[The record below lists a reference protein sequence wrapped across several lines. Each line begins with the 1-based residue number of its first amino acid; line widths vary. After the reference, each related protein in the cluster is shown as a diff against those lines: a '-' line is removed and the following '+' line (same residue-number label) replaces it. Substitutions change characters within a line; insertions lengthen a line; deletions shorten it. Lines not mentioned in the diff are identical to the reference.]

1 MAGDA
6 IWETADKDWFR
17 GHPGARVLVRESFGG
32 EFDGGQIET
41 HAQFCVRYAG
51 YADAEIVG
59 IGSYTIV
66 VRIDEATRM
75 RLPYWRS
82 EASDADLG
90 RIPVEAELREGGITT
105 SLREF
110 LAKLE
115 VVAKASGA
123 VTEMYLEEVLPAFM
137 VDGISYD
144 GENGPSQAALA
155 AMLACFEPAA
165 EESATDSHEVRPA
178 TAEDHGRHSSHGGYD
193 PADFPAVL
201 VVQPYP
207 GLFFRMP
214 FPRAAM
220 KDSDGYRFRVSA
232 GGRSGT
238 LSEYLAQAR
247 HSLRFAASKT

>member
-6 IWETADKDWFR
+6 LWEAADKGWFR
-17 GHPGARVLVRESFGG
+17 DHPGVRVLVRESYGE

-41 HAQFCVRYAG
+41 HSQFCVRYAD

-66 VRIDEATRM
+66 VKIDDTTRM

-82 EASDADLG
+82 DASDADLG
-90 RIPVEAELREGGITT
+90 RIPVEAELREGGKTT

-110 LAKLE
+110 LARLDAAAA
-115 VVAKASGA
+115 VSGA

-137 VDGISYD
+137 VDSISYD

-155 AMLACFEPAA
+155 IMLACFEPAA
-165 EESATDSHEVRPA
+165 DESATDSHEVRPA
-178 TAEDHGRHSSHGGYD
+178 TAEDHGRHSAHGGYD

-201 VVQPYP
+201 IVQPYP

-214 FPRAAM
+214 FPRPAM

-238 LSEYLAQAR
+238 LGEYLTQAR
-247 HSLRFAASKT
+247 HSLRFATNKT

>member
-6 IWETADKDWFR
+6 IWEAADRGWFR
-17 GHPGARVLVRESFGG
+17 SHPGARVLVRESFGG

-41 HAQFCVRYAG
+41 HAQFCVRYAD
-51 YADAEIVG
+51 YTDAEIIG

-66 VRIDEATRM
+66 VRIDDATRM

-82 EASDADLG
+82 DASDVDLG
-90 RIPVEAELREGGITT
+90 RIPVEAELREGGKTT

-110 LAKLE
+110 LANLE
-115 VVAKASGA
+115 TVAKASGA
-123 VTEMYLEEVLPAFM
+123 VTETYLEEVLPAFM
-137 VDGISYD
+137 IDGISYD
-144 GENGPSQAALA
+144 GENPSQAALA
-155 AMLACFEPAA
+155 TMLACFGPAA
-165 EESATDSHEVRPA
+165 EETTTDSHEVRPA
-178 TAEDHGRHSSHGGYD
+178 SADDHDRHSAHKGYD
-193 PADFPAVL
+193 PTDFPAVL

-214 FPRAAM
+214 FPRQAM
-220 KDSDGYRFRVSA
+220 KDSDSYRFRVSA

-238 LSEYLAQAR
+238 LGEYLAQAR

>member
-6 IWETADKDWFR
+6 IWEAADKGWFR
-17 GHPGARVLVRESFGG
+17 DHPGARVLVRGSFGG

-41 HAQFCVRYAG
+41 HAQFCVRYAD
-51 YADAEIVG
+51 YTDAEIVG

-66 VRIDEATRM
+66 VKIDDATRM

-82 EASDADLG
+82 DASDADLG
-90 RIPVEAELREGGITT
+90 RIPVEAELKEGGRTMY
-105 SLREF
+105 LREF
-110 LAKLE
+110 LANLE
-115 VVAKASGA
+115 TAAKVSGA
-123 VTEMYLEEVLPAFM
+123 VTETYLEEVLPAFV

-155 AMLACFEPAA
+155 AMLACFGAA
-165 EESATDSHEVRPA
+165 ADESATDSHEIRPA
-178 TAEDHGRHSSHGGYD
+178 TAEDHGRHSAHDGYD

-214 FPRAAM
+214 FPRQTM
-220 KDSDGYRFRVSA
+220 KESDGYRFLVSA
-232 GGRSGT
+232 AGRGGT
-238 LSEYLAQAR
+238 LGEYLAQAR
-247 HSLRFAASKT
+247 HSLRFAASRT